1 MFNSINSRYTDEKI
15 KKMKVS
21 ELKYNIARQELYLQ
35 FLKDL
40 GILYNKKI
48 YVNASTK
55 SYKALIEE
63 SQIPALS
70 ICRLLKEASSSIV
83 SYLVSSNYNTCNPF
97 NIVGFNG
104 HLLVYDNKTWLIG
117 INDELNPYLKSKQE
131 AKICY
136 AYDHFNFM
144 QQHTLIFIQG
154 QSERAFNLVGSEYD
168 TAFGDVYDSD
178 DKETICF
185 YNELYYYMLD
195 YYSNGYTDVY
205 NYETKQDGKV
215 YRIIYCPKLWN
226 RDKDDKKCILTR
238 KS

>member
-1 MFNSINSRYTDEKI
+1 MFNSRYTDEEI

-48 YVNASTK
+48 YVNANTK

-63 SQIPALS
+63 SQIPTLS
-70 ICRLLKEASSSIV
+70 ICRLLKESSSNIV
-83 SYLVSSNYNTCNPF
+83 SYLVSSNYNIRNPF

-104 HLLVYDNKTWLIG
+104 HLLVYNNKTWLIG
-117 INDELNPYLKSKQE
+117 VDNELNPYLKSKQD
-131 AKICY
+131 AKICH
-136 AYDHFNFM
+136 AYDNLNFIK
-144 QQHTLIFIQG
+144 QKTLIFIQG
-154 QSERAFNLVGSEYD
+154 QPERAFSLVGSEYD

-178 DKETICF
+178 DKETSCF

-195 YYSNGYTDVY
+195 YYSNRQADVY
-205 NYETKQDGKV
+205 NYETNQKGKE
-215 YRIIYCPKLWN
+215 YRIIYCPKVWN
-226 RDKDDKKCILTR
+226 REE
-238 KS
+238 